1 MAINSD
7 VNATM
12 AMAPAGL
19 RGVHND
25 DTAAVSRSLAARAAH
40 PGQTPVLRRTGVL
53 APVPEPKPKKNVFA
67 TVFVALLLL
76 GVIGYCA
83 NKLRPI
89 YDDVRQQHRPTGAAS
104 TTEAASLPPATDP
117 ATAQND
123 GASNAGAESSAEN
136 ADAAAPDANS
146 KDAVAPATPPVLD
159 VKSARVEKAPPKR
172 PNPFLPAK
180 GAESKARTEGRSPN
194 EGWALGA
201 RFKGFGTS

>member
-12 AMAPAGL
+12 AVGTAGL

-89 YDDVRQQHRPTGAAS
+89 YDDGRQQHRPTGAAS
-104 TTEAASLPPATDP
+104 TTEAASLPPSTDP

-123 GASNAGAESSAEN
+123 AASYACAESSSEN
-136 ADAAAPDANS
+136 AYAAAPDANS
-146 KDAVAPATPPVLD
+146 KHSRAPATPPQLYVMY
-159 VKSARVEKAPPKR
+159 ACVE
-172 PNPFLPAK
+172 
-180 GAESKARTEGRSPN
+180 
-194 EGWALGA
+194 
-201 RFKGFGTS
+201 